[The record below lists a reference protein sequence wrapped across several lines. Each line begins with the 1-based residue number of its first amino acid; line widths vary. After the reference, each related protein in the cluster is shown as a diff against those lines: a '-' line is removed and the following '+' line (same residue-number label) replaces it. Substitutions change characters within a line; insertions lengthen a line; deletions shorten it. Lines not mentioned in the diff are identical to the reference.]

1 MGIGD
6 KLQKAIAKR
15 KTNINDVARRANVNP
30 SVLYSIIRRN
40 SKSVDINVLIAIA
53 NILGVPVEYFSDN
66 YEDLAMEDG
75 LLMEDEKSL
84 LSDYRKL
91 NPIGQGKAAEYV
103 NDLTGNP
110 KYKANSSAATPET
123 ETPAPDETEEDA
135 ATQSA

>member
-66 YEDLAMEDG
+66 YEDLALEDS

-91 NPIGQGKAAEYV
+91 NPVGQGKATEYV
-103 NDLTGNP
+103 HDLTENT
-110 KYKANSSAATPET
+110 KYTDNLAEKKDATSA
-123 ETPAPDETEEDA
+123 
-135 ATQSA
+135 

>member
-66 YEDLAMEDG
+66 YEDLAMEDA
-75 LLMEDEKSL
+75 LLMEDEKAL

-91 NPIGQGKAAEYV
+91 NPVGQGKAAEYV
-103 NDLTGNP
+103 HDLTENS
-110 KYKANSSAATPET
+110 KYTDNLTEKDATSA
-123 ETPAPDETEEDA
+123 
-135 ATQSA
+135 